1 MSNENQTTQEVRQFT
16 ISLPQYAKEFVC
28 TAEESVLSAA
38 LKQGLIIANSCR
50 NGTCRT
56 CLCRLQSGQIEYLID
71 WPGLSFD
78 EKADGYILPCVA
90 KPLSDLVLQDL
101 VLSQP

>member
-1 MSNENQTTQEVRQFT
+1 MSNEIQTTQEVRQFT

-28 TAEESVLSAA
+28 AAEESVLSAA

-78 EKADGYILPCVA
+78 EKAEGYILPCVA
-90 KPLSDLVLQDL
+90 KPLSDLVLQNL
-101 VLSQP
+101 VLSQI